1 MLANFHESPRH
12 QLKRRRIAM
21 PSIYAL
27 DWLVLTWD
35 TLELGYK
42 YESSEADWEGALLA
56 ATDKQEVDSAIA
68 LRAAA

>member
-1 MLANFHESPRH
+1 
-12 QLKRRRIAM
+12 M